1 MMKCVLCT
9 GEMDYVATSFQSKW
23 GDYAITIDGLKAHQC
38 KQCERIV
45 FEPEEARMIQKI
57 TADFAEKLPNERPD
71 VINAKDPRLHPR
83 R

>member
-9 GEMDYVATSFQSKW
+9 GEMDHVVTSFQSKW

-57 TADFAEKLPNERPD
+57 TADFAKRPPNERPGA
-71 VINAKDPRLHPR
+71 INIAGFLPF
-83 R
+83 